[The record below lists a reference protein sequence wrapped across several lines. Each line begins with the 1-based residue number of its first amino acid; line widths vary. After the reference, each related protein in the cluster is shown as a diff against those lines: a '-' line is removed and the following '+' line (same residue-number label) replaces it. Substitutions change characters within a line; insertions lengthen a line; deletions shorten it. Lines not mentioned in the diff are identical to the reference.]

1 MLSGQNVEQERKY
14 TLDFK
19 NMVNINLDFEKSYA
33 ELIKLYSKLMLLADK
48 LVETNGHAVACRFT
62 GCTCGSIEAYK
73 IARAEYLDFRR
84 KYTGED

>member
-48 LVETNGHAVACRFT
+48 LVETDGHAVACRFT

>member
-1 MLSGQNVEQERKY
+1 VEQERKY